1 MPAKNQ
7 KRKSNSYFCLPSLDR
22 SALVP
27 AIVRAVLRCA
37 ATFSAQTDS
46 ADLSDGGVT
55 STTSNERLAASRLEA
70 LRSRFRL
77 RGFSERVV
85 ELLLA
90 VSRKNT
96 LSSYES
102 AWRNWL
108 RWCMKGGK
116 DPFSA
121 DLAVILDFL
130 SSLKDAGKAYSTIN
144 VINVHRSMLS
154 QTLDLIEGLPIGEN
168 PLVVKLL
175 KACYNDNPPQPRY
188 PAMWEPEK
196 VLSYIASLGENS
208 SLSLSQ
214 LAGKAVTLIA
224 LATLLRVAEIAA
236 IGLQS
241 VKFSNEAVHFSLK
254 TLRKTQRVGPLGSFS
269 IKKFSNPVETIK
281 TFMKATVA
289 FRSGTED
296 EIRLWVSVRPPQGP
310 VTANTIARWIKNVL
324 KESGIDTNTFSAHS
338 TRSVAA
344 SQAARVGWSTEAILR
359 AGNWARESNFNRFY
373 NRS

>member
-1 MPAKNQ
+1 
-7 KRKSNSYFCLPSLDR
+7 
-22 SALVP
+22 
-27 AIVRAVLRCA
+27 
-37 ATFSAQTDS
+37 
-46 ADLSDGGVT
+46 
-55 STTSNERLAASRLEA
+55 
-70 LRSRFRL
+70 
-77 RGFSERVV
+77 
-85 ELLLA
+85 
-90 VSRKNT
+90 
-96 LSSYES
+96 
-102 AWRNWL
+102 
-108 RWCMKGGK
+108 
-116 DPFSA
+116 
-121 DLAVILDFL
+121 
-130 SSLKDAGKAYSTIN
+130 
-144 VINVHRSMLS
+144 
-154 QTLDLIEGLPIGEN
+154 
-168 PLVVKLL
+168 
-175 KACYNDNPPQPRY
+175 
-188 PAMWEPEK
+188 MWEPEK